1 MDRWRM
7 ETNLE
12 QAKIY
17 FQQDGFFR
25 LFQGLQ
31 ERYTSLSHLGG
42 KISIEVL
49 TEEEAST
56 LEGFL
61 KIHCKENMNVT
72 ISVAQI
78 RKCLKSTRFGEVVL
92 EELVPEVM
100 GQSLISRKEEKEQFE
115 AERKEFFDNL
125 VDRFLGTQA
134 GDWLSFVVQ
143 ANNIT
148 LNALYQDYKQNRS
161 WLEVDFPKVL
171 DGINNLPVDQGKIQ
185 LINIFASQITGDP
198 HFFDDNNRAGYYL
211 IRGLLETRGYHLTFG
226 HKAEAKT
233 EILYAAGII
242 RDDLSNHIL
251 SYGIQGYER
260 NGRLHKGME
269 CYHNNQEPLLLTLR
283 NLSILESAGT
293 ESNQVYIME
302 NPAVFA
308 YLVHKNPDGM
318 SCICSSGQP
327 NLSLIVLLDLLRK
340 RGTTLY
346 YAGDFDPEGLRIAQR
361 LKNRYGD
368 GLTLWK
374 YTKEHYLKAK
384 SNVTISE
391 RRLKQL
397 DALSSEELCLI
408 ADCIREYGVAGYQ
421 ENMLSKYL

>member
-1 MDRWRM
+1 MDRWSM

-17 FQQDGFFR
+17 FQQAGFLR
-25 LFQGLQ
+25 LFRGLQ

-42 KISIEVL
+42 KISIEGL

-61 KIHCKENMNVT
+61 KIHCKENMNIT
-72 ISVAQI
+72 ISVARI

-100 GQSLISRKEEKEQFE
+100 GQSLISRREEQEQFE

-125 VDRFLGTQA
+125 IGRFLGTQA
-134 GDWLSFVVQ
+134 GDWLSFLVQ
-143 ANNIT
+143 TNSIT
-148 LNALYQDYKQNRS
+148 LSSLYQDYRQNRS

-171 DGINNLPVDQGKIQ
+171 DGMNNLPVAQGKKQ

-198 HFFDDNNRAGYYL
+198 HFFDDNSRAGYYL
-211 IRGLLETRGYHLTFG
+211 IRGLLETRRYHLTFD

-233 EILYAAGII
+233 EILYDAGII

-260 NGRLHKGME
+260 NGRLHGGME
-269 CYHNNQEPLLLTLR
+269 YYHNNQEPLLLTLR
-283 NLSILESAGT
+283 NLSMLESAGT
-293 ESNQVYIME
+293 TSGQVYIME

-308 YLVHKNPDGM
+308 YLVHKKPEGI

-327 NLSLIVLLDLLRK
+327 KLSLIVLLDLLRK
-340 RGTTLY
+340 RETTLY
-346 YAGDFDPEGLRIAQR
+346 YAGDFDPEGLRIAQS

-368 GLTLWK
+368 GLILWK

-384 SNVTISE
+384 SNVTLSE

-397 DALSSEELCLI
+397 DALSSEELCFI

-421 ENMLSKYL
+421 ENMLSAYL